1 MGRTSGWICWY
12 HLTSATLPIEAG
24 CSAAFLLSS
33 KSDVTGCLR
42 CRTDCQHPLAWCAL
56 ELRLTIQTPRC
67 PPFAAAGMGVVYKS
81 SLMDVFGL
89 QNVVNQFMQVA
100 SDHRCSFLGNVTVG
114 RDVPLATLQQMY
126 HAVRCSCHFHYLPLS
141 MCDLASWQHFHLH
154 YPMAWRMLECHR
166 QTA

>member
-1 MGRTSGWICWY
+1 M
-12 HLTSATLPIEAG
+12 LPQQH
-24 CSAAFLLSS
+24 CPSRPDVLLRFSS
-33 KSDVTGCLR
+33 LPKSDITGCLR

-67 PPFAAAGMGVVYKS
+67 PPFAAAGMGVLYKS

-126 HAVRCSCHFHYLPLS
+126 HAVRRSCHFTICLCPCVTLLPGSTSICITL
-141 MCDLASWQHFHLH
+141 
-154 YPMAWRMLECHR
+154 WRGECLNVIDT
-166 QTA
+166 QLKVTVC